1 MAQSGVSTPTTT
13 TTGPTVRGISVSPS
27 TQCSHWHSERDII
40 AIRHKCCG
48 DYYAC
53 ISCHEA
59 LAGHPPQVWPKAE
72 QATTQAVLCGNCG
85 HELTIGEYLSCGSVC
100 PQCQSHFNPGCA
112 NHYSLYFEI

>member
-1 MAQSGVSTPTTT
+1 MAQSGVTPSNTA
-13 TTGPTVRGISVSPS
+13 GPTVLGVSVSPL

-59 LAGHPPQVWPKAE
+59 LARHPPQVWPKAE
-72 QATTQAVLCGNCG
+72 QASTRAVLCGECR
-85 HELTIGEYLSCGSVC
+85 HELTIDEYLSCGSSC
-100 PQCQSHFNPGCA
+100 PQCRALFNPGCA
-112 NHYSLYFEI
+112 NHYSLYFET